1 MKIFENLNNHFER
14 ATHIQKIVASAL
26 IVLFTVLTPIVVALE
41 KIPDSPEAPASKS
54 LILVVPV
61 PIVVQKPETVRDDK
75 RVPSDVSPTAA
86 STASFDKK

>member
-26 IVLFTVLTPIVVALE
+26 IVFTVLTPIVVALE

-86 STASFDKK
+86 STASFEKK